1 MVVVV
6 VVFGVE
12 FILVLLENKL
22 CLIFWRIVVFIVLLV
37 ICLILNVFLIIV
49 FIIGIIWSKLNSNI
63 IKIILM

>member
-49 FIIGIIWSKLNSNI
+49 FIIGIIWFKLNSNI